1 MNAPTDDALAHF
13 VAKWLQREPEMRFA
27 EPFLPPPRRERAQAW
42 GALLHELREA
52 AFELSDP
59 GVARAKTAWWSEELL
74 RTSAGEARHPLT
86 ARLGADAPWA
96 AFSREL
102 LRLTES
108 DGRSAS
114 TAEALAALQPAA
126 RAAAAVEAGLFDA
139 SVDEGAA
146 RSLGLHWLLSRLPQ
160 GLADEDQA
168 RLPMHLLARH
178 GLTAAEL
185 PSERSRPLLRDWGAE
200 LLAAGPDRLPTGIA
214 LFRRTRH
221 RFDRQ
226 RLRALAREGLPR
238 PPSPPA
244 ALWQAWR
251 AARGA

>member
-1 MNAPTDDALAHF
+1 MNAPADDALAHF

-27 EPFLPPPRRERAQAW
+27 EPFLPPLQRARAQAW

-59 GVARAKTAWWSEELL
+59 GVARAKTAWWAEELL
-74 RTSAGEARHPLT
+74 RTAAGEARHPLT
-86 ARLGADAPWA
+86 ARLDAGAPWA

-102 LRLTES
+102 LRLTET

-114 TAEALAALQPAA
+114 TTEALDALLPAA
-126 RAAAAVEAGLFDA
+126 QAAAAVEARLFDA
-139 SVDEGAA
+139 HADADVA
-146 RSLGLHWLLSRLPQ
+146 RSLGVHWLLSRLPQ

-200 LLAAGPDRLPTGIA
+200 LLAIAPERLAPGAA
-214 LFRRTRH
+214 LFRRARH
-221 RFDRQ
+221 RLDRP
-226 RLRALAREGLPR
+226 RLRALAGEGLPR

>member
-1 MNAPTDDALAHF
+1 MNAPDDALAHF

-27 EPFLPPPRRERAQAW
+27 EPFLPPRQRPRAQAW

-59 GVARAKTAWWSEELL
+59 GVARAKPAWWAEDLL
-74 RTSAGEARHPLT
+74 RTAAGEPRHPLT
-86 ARLGADAPWA
+86 AQLDARAPWA

-102 LRLTES
+102 LRLTEA
-108 DGRSAS
+108 DGRSPS
-114 TAEALAALQPAA
+114 TQDALAGLQPAA
-126 RAAAAVEAGLFDA
+126 QAAAAVEAALFDA
-139 SVDEGAA
+139 GTDAEAT
-146 RSLGLHWLLSRLPQ
+146 RSLARHWLLSRLPQ

-185 PSERSRPLLRDWGAE
+185 PGERSRPLLRDWGVE
-200 LLAAGPDRLPTGIA
+200 LLAVAPDRLAPPVA
-214 LFRRTRH
+214 LFRRARH
-221 RFDRQ
+221 RLDRL
-226 RLRALAREGLPR
+226 RLRALAREGVPR

>member
-1 MNAPTDDALAHF
+1 MTAPADDALAHF

-27 EPFLPPPRRERAQAW
+27 EPFLPPVQRERAQAW

-59 GVARAKTAWWSEELL
+59 GVARAKTAWWAEELL
-74 RTSAGEARHPLT
+74 RASAGEARHPVT
-86 ARLGADAPWA
+86 ARLGAGAPWA
-96 AFSREL
+96 ALSREL
-102 LRLTES
+102 LRLPEV

-114 TAEALAALQPAA
+114 TAQALAALQPAA
-126 RAAAAVEAGLFDA
+126 EAAAAVESALFAAGDDA
-139 SVDEGAA
+139 LAA
-146 RSLGLHWLLSRLPQ
+146 HSLAVHWLLSRLPQ

-185 PSERSRPLLRDWGAE
+185 PTERSRPLLRDWGSE
-200 LLAAGPDRLPTGIA
+200 LLAASPGRLPPGVA
-214 LFRRTRH
+214 LFRRARH
-221 RFDRQ
+221 RLDRQ